1 MRSRTHSGPGLSAMP
16 QASAARA
23 NRTCKG
29 RRIAAEVISRRQ
41 SKMLV
46 GRARLC
52 RATGIRAAD
61 RVRKIAL
68 TTCQIAAPRRRFYAP
83 LWPMPH
89 VG

>member
-1 MRSRTHSGPGLSAMP
+1 MRSRTHSGPGLSALP

-46 GRARLC
+46 GRRPTACAKSL
-52 RATGIRAAD
+52 
-61 RVRKIAL
+61 
-68 TTCQIAAPRRRFYAP
+68 
-83 LWPMPH
+83 
-89 VG
+89 